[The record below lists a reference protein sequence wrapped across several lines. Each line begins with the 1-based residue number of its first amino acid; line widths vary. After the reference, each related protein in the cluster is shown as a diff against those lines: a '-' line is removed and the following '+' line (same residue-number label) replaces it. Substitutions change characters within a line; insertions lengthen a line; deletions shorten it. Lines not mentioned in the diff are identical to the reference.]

1 MIRWVNKVSL
11 SKVMWRFV
19 LCNSL
24 TDLYFSLAVLDLERI
39 SLIMMIEIY
48 NIFIYI
54 LKYCFTFSSKN
65 FSVWD
70 ENFSLLKRANFIQK
84 Q

>member
-1 MIRWVNKVSL
+1 
-11 SKVMWRFV
+11 MWRFV
-19 LCNSL
+19 LCNSV

-54 LKYCFTFSSKN
+54 FKYCFTLSSLK
-65 FSVWD
+65 
-70 ENFSLLKRANFIQK
+70 LLCLRWKFLTVK
-84 Q
+84 KS